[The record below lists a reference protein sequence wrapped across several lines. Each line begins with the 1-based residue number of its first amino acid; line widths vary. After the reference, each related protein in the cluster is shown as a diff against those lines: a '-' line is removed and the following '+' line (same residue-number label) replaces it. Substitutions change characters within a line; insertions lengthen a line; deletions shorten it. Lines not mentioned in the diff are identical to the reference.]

1 MKKKIAIM
9 LSIVMLTSFFVA
21 CKDDG
26 GNVDLGPDNSYYNP
40 DAGINREELES
51 NIIANGS
58 SDYAVVYGNN
68 ATESEKFA
76 AEQMQSYLQK
86 ITGVSIPVVMERGLL
101 PGKDFISIGQT
112 ELLQKSGISVDYNA
126 LNGDGFI
133 MKTVEDDLFI
143 TGANERG
150 TLYGVYDFLEKIC
163 GVRFLDI
170 NYEYVP
176 SLNEVPMYE
185 MNVVEVPA
193 FKYRGC
199 LVESV
204 THTSETSGGSSHG
217 RNGEEVA
224 IYYSKVRQTHEFLRD
239 ESQPF
244 VDEKLGGSISI
255 NKDINQTHNN
265 LTYVP
270 VSEYYFTNQ
279 QREEN
284 GHMFYILDGK
294 PVDICYSDGI
304 TEDGTIA
311 DVDYTTAAKA
321 YVEGMKKYIKQNP
334 TAEYYTVGQE
344 DLRTCCSCSTCYQ
357 RTQRYGSTTANVIL
371 FYNAIARAIQQWAD
385 SQDWLGGKT
394 IKIVE
399 FSYLFSAQAPVKVIK
414 NDNGEVTG
422 YEPAHPMLV
431 LPDNVVLRIADFNA
445 HLCYSMV
452 DEGNNDGIYGPE
464 YLKKW
469 KVVMG
474 DNDQTWYWGYLTM
487 HSDLFT
493 YLPTLQKVQDTLFAL
508 EDLGSEY
515 AFFQHNGNEYVDYKA
530 IMENYVISKLLW
542 NPHQSAVALRRE
554 FIELYYGVAA
564 DDMEE
569 FTVTYE
575 EWVGNIIQNVNK
587 RYYTDA
593 ANPKYLPLSFVD
605 NQLSVLG
612 RAIKK
617 AENSDMAEDEKLA
630 LIDRISMA
638 KIYPLYRKLVNRSSF
653 YSDDVN
659 MQNEVTREFFNL
671 CDYFGV
677 LYYGEHLPLS
687 ALKAKY
693 PYL

>member
-1 MKKKIAIM
+1 MKKKISVL
-9 LSIVMLTSFFVA
+9 LSAFLLVSFFTS
-21 CKDDG
+21 CKGNNG
-26 GNVDLGPDNSYYNP
+26 GENSSGGETYYDP
-40 DAGINREELES
+40 SVGINREVVEG
-51 NIIANGS
+51 NIVANGG

-76 AEQMQSYLQK
+76 AQQMQAYLEK
-86 ITGVSIPVVMERGLL
+86 VTGVSVPIIMERALL
-101 PGKDFISIGQT
+101 PNKDFISVGQT
-112 ELLQKSGISVDYNA
+112 ELLAESGISVDYDS
-126 LNGDGFI
+126 LNGDGFVL
-133 MKTVEDDLFI
+133 KTVDDDLFI
-143 TGANERG
+143 TGANARG

-170 NYEYVP
+170 NYEHIPNLDTVP
-176 SLNEVPMYE
+176 LYE
-185 MNVVEVPA
+185 MNVVEVPT

-204 THTSETSGGSSHG
+204 THTSETPGGSSHG
-217 RNGEEVA
+217 RNGEEVG
-224 IYYSKVRQTHEFLRD
+224 IFYSKVRQTHEFLRD

-270 VSEYYFTNQ
+270 VNDYYFSNQ
-279 QREEN
+279 QKEEN
-284 GHMFYILDGK
+284 AHMFYILDGK

-304 TEDGTIA
+304 TKEGTIA
-311 DVDYTTAAKA
+311 DVDYMTAAKA
-321 YVEGMKKYIKQNP
+321 YIEGMKKYIKLNP
-334 TAEYYTVGQE
+334 TAEYYIVGQE

-357 RTQRYGSTTANVIL
+357 RTQEYGSTTANVIL
-371 FYNAIARAIQQWAD
+371 FYNAIAREIQKWAD
-385 SQDWLGGKT
+385 TQAWLGGKT

-399 FSYLFSAQAPVKVIK
+399 FSYLFSAQAPVKVLK
-414 NDNGEVTG
+414 NDKGEVAG
-422 YEPAHPMLV
+422 YEPVHPMLV

-487 HSDLFT
+487 HGELFN
-493 YLPTLQKVQDTLFAL
+493 YIPTLQKVQDTLFAL

-542 NPHQSAVALRRE
+542 NPHQSAVELRRE

-575 EWVGNIIQNVNK
+575 EWMGNIIQNVNK
-587 RYYTDA
+587 RYYMDT
-593 ANPKYLPLSFVD
+593 ANPKYLPLTFVD
-605 NQLSVLG
+605 SQLSILD
-612 RAIKK
+612 RAIEKV
-617 AENSDMAEDEKLA
+617 ENSNLNETEKAA
-630 LIDRISMA
+630 LVDRVKMA
-638 KIYPLYRKLVNRSSF
+638 KVYPLYRKLVNRGYF
-653 YSDDVN
+653 YSGDVAK
-659 MQNEVTREFFNL
+659 QNEVTQEFFDL

-677 LYYGEHLPLS
+677 LYYGEHLPIS
-687 ALKAKY
+687 GLKAKY